1 MLDFLQSSQLF
12 GQSVQ
17 FFTDFKTADLSF
29 LAEAAGRT
37 LLISALSISIGT
49 VFGCGFGWLLAVSR
63 WAGAATLG
71 LVLDAFRS
79 IPLIIQLILFFNLFP
94 IIGFPLSPF
103 VAGTFVLVLYTS
115 ALVAQV
121 ARGGIEAVPVMTRRA
136 ARSLGLSYWQD
147 MRYIVWPI
155 GLRAVLPA
163 WAGVALGVLK
173 DSALVSVLGYVELL
187 RASQILIT
195 RTQEP
200 FLILTIVGM
209 FYFALSFPISRATAR
224 LESRWQR

>member
-1 MLDFLQSSQLF
+1 L
-12 GQSVQ
+12 
-17 FFTDFKTADLSF
+17 
-29 LAEAAGRT
+29 
-37 LLISALSISIGT
+37 
-49 VFGCGFGWLLAVSR
+49 GCGFGWLLSVSR

-94 IIGFPLSPF
+94 IIGFPVNPF
-103 VAGTFVLVLYTS
+103 VAGTFVLVFYTS
-115 ALVAQV
+115 ALVAAV
-121 ARGGIEAVPVMTRRA
+121 ARGGIEAVPITTRRA
-136 ARSLGLSYWQD
+136 GRSLGMTYWQD
-147 MRYIVWPI
+147 MRYVVWPI
-155 GLRAVLPA
+155 GLRAVMPA

-200 FLILTIVGM
+200 FLILTVVGL

-224 LESRWQR
+224 LESRWQQ

>member
-1 MLDFLQSSQLF
+1 MYEFAQTA
-12 GQSVQ
+12 Q
-17 FFTDFKTADLSF
+17 FFTGFQASDLGF
-29 LAEAAGRT
+29 LAGAAGRT
-37 LLISALSISIGT
+37 LLISVLSISVGT
-49 VFGCGFGWLLAVSR
+49 VLGCGFGWLLSVSR

-94 IIGFPLSPF
+94 IIGFPVNPF
-103 VAGTFVLVLYTS
+103 AAGTFVLVFYTS
-115 ALVAQV
+115 ALVASV
-121 ARGGIEAVPVMTRRA
+121 ARGGIEAVPVTTRRA
-136 ARSLGLSYWQD
+136 GRSLGMTYWQD
-147 MRYIVWPI
+147 MRYVVWPI

-224 LESRWQR
+224 LERRWQQ

>member
-1 MLDFLQSSQLF
+1 MYEFAQTA
-12 GQSVQ
+12 Q
-17 FFTDFKTADLSF
+17 FFTGFQASDLGF

-37 LLISALSISIGT
+37 VLISVLSISVGT
-49 VFGCGFGWLLAVSR
+49 VLGCGFGWLLSVSR

-94 IIGFPLSPF
+94 IIGFPVNPF
-103 VAGTFVLVLYTS
+103 AAGTFVLVFYTS
-115 ALVAQV
+115 ALVAAV
-121 ARGGIEAVPVMTRRA
+121 ARGGIEAVPITTRRA
-136 ARSLGLSYWQD
+136 ARSLGMTYWQD
-147 MRYIVWPI
+147 MRYVVWPI
-155 GLRAVLPA
+155 GLRAVMPA

-200 FLILTIVGM
+200 LLILTVVGM
-209 FYFALSFPISRATAR
+209 FYFALSFPISRATAS
-224 LESRWQR
+224 LENRWQQ

>member
-1 MLDFLQSSQLF
+1 MYEFAQTA
-12 GQSVQ
+12 Q
-17 FFTDFKTADLSF
+17 FFTGFQASDLGF
-29 LAEAAGRT
+29 LAGAAGRT
-37 LLISALSISIGT
+37 LLISVLSISVGT
-49 VFGCGFGWLLAVSR
+49 VLGCGFGWLLSVSR

-94 IIGFPLSPF
+94 IIGFPVNPF
-103 VAGTFVLVLYTS
+103 VAGTFVLVFYTS
-115 ALVAQV
+115 ALVAAV
-121 ARGGIEAVPVMTRRA
+121 ARGGIEAVPITTRRA
-136 ARSLGLSYWQD
+136 GRSLGMTYWQD
-147 MRYIVWPI
+147 MRYVVWPI

-224 LESRWQR
+224 LERRWQQ

>member
-1 MLDFLQSSQLF
+1 MYEFAQTT
-12 GQSVQ
+12 Q
-17 FFTDFKTADLSF
+17 FFTGFQASDLSF
-29 LAEAAGRT
+29 LAVAAGRT
-37 LLISALSISIGT
+37 LLISVLSISVGT
-49 VFGCGFGWLLAVSR
+49 VLGCGFGWLLSVSR

-94 IIGFPLSPF
+94 IIGFPVNPF
-103 VAGTFVLVLYTS
+103 VAGTFVLVFYTS
-115 ALVAQV
+115 ALVASV
-121 ARGGIEAVPVMTRRA
+121 ARGGIEAVPITTRRA
-136 ARSLGLSYWQD
+136 GRSLGMTYWQD
-147 MRYIVWPI
+147 MRYVVWPI

-200 FLILTIVGM
+200 FLILTVVGL

-224 LESRWQR
+224 LESRWQQ

>member
-1 MLDFLQSSQLF
+1 MYEFAQTA
-12 GQSVQ
+12 Q
-17 FFTDFKTADLSF
+17 FFTGFQASDLGF
-29 LAEAAGRT
+29 LAGAAGRT
-37 LLISALSISIGT
+37 LLISVLSISVGT
-49 VFGCGFGWLLAVSR
+49 VLGCGFGWLLSVSR

-94 IIGFPLSPF
+94 IIGFPVNPF
-103 VAGTFVLVLYTS
+103 VAGTFVLVFYTS
-115 ALVAQV
+115 ALVASV
-121 ARGGIEAVPVMTRRA
+121 ARGGIEAVPITTRRA
-136 ARSLGLSYWQD
+136 GRSLGMTYWQD
-147 MRYIVWPI
+147 MRYVVWPI

-200 FLILTIVGM
+200 FLILTVVGM

-224 LESRWQR
+224 LERRWQQ

>member
-1 MLDFLQSSQLF
+1 MLQSSQLF
-12 GQSVQ
+12 AQSVQ
-17 FFTDFKTADLSF
+17 FFTDFKTSDLTF

-49 VFGCGFGWLLAVSR
+49 VLGCGFGWLLAVSR

-94 IIGFPLSPF
+94 IIGFPVNPF
-103 VAGTFVLVLYTS
+103 VAGTFVLVFYTS

-121 ARGGIEAVPVMTRRA
+121 VRGGIEAVPVTTRRA

>member
-1 MLDFLQSSQLF
+1 MYEFAQTA
-12 GQSVQ
+12 Q
-17 FFTDFKTADLSF
+17 FFTGFQASDLGF

-37 LLISALSISIGT
+37 LLISVLSISVGT
-49 VFGCGFGWLLAVSR
+49 VLGCGFGWLLSVSR

-94 IIGFPLSPF
+94 IIGFPVNPF
-103 VAGTFVLVLYTS
+103 AAGTFVLVFYTS
-115 ALVAQV
+115 ALVAAV
-121 ARGGIEAVPVMTRRA
+121 ARGGIEAVPITTRRA
-136 ARSLGLSYWQD
+136 GRSLGMTYWQD
-147 MRYIVWPI
+147 MRYVVWPI
-155 GLRAVLPA
+155 GLRAVMPA

-200 FLILTIVGM
+200 FLILTVVGL

-224 LESRWQR
+224 LESRWQQ

>member
-1 MLDFLQSSQLF
+1 MYEFAQTA
-12 GQSVQ
+12 Q
-17 FFTDFKTADLSF
+17 FFTGFQASDLGF

-37 LLISALSISIGT
+37 LLISVLSISVGT
-49 VFGCGFGWLLAVSR
+49 VLGCGFGWLLSVSR

-94 IIGFPLSPF
+94 IIGFPVNPF
-103 VAGTFVLVLYTS
+103 VAGTFVLVFYTS
-115 ALVAQV
+115 ALVAAV
-121 ARGGIEAVPVMTRRA
+121 ARGGIEAVPITTRRA
-136 ARSLGLSYWQD
+136 GRSLGMTYWQD
-147 MRYIVWPI
+147 MRYVVWPI
-155 GLRAVLPA
+155 GLRAVMPA

-224 LESRWQR
+224 LERRWQQ

>member
-1 MLDFLQSSQLF
+1 MYEFAQTA
-12 GQSVQ
+12 Q
-17 FFTDFKTADLSF
+17 FFTGFQASDLGF
-29 LAEAAGRT
+29 LAGAAGRT
-37 LLISALSISIGT
+37 LLISVLSISVGT
-49 VFGCGFGWLLAVSR
+49 VLGCGFGWLLSVSR

-94 IIGFPLSPF
+94 IIGFPVNPF
-103 VAGTFVLVLYTS
+103 VAGTFVLVFYTS
-115 ALVAQV
+115 ALVASV
-121 ARGGIEAVPVMTRRA
+121 ARGGIEAVPITTRRA
-136 ARSLGLSYWQD
+136 GRSLGMTYWQD
-147 MRYIVWPI
+147 MRYVVWPI

-224 LESRWQR
+224 LERRWQQ

>member
-1 MLDFLQSSQLF
+1 MYEFAQTT
-12 GQSVQ
+12 Q
-17 FFTDFKTADLSF
+17 FFTGFQASDLSF

-37 LLISALSISIGT
+37 LLISVLSISVGT
-49 VFGCGFGWLLAVSR
+49 VLGCGFGWLLSVSP

-79 IPLIIQLILFFNLFP
+79 IPLSIQLILFFNLFP
-94 IIGFPLSPF
+94 IIGFPVNPF
-103 VAGTFVLVLYTS
+103 AAGTFVLVFYTS
-115 ALVAQV
+115 ALVASV
-121 ARGGIEAVPVMTRRA
+121 ARGGIEAVPITTRRA
-136 ARSLGLSYWQD
+136 GRSLGMTYWQD

-200 FLILTIVGM
+200 LLILTVVGM

>member
-1 MLDFLQSSQLF
+1 
-12 GQSVQ
+12 
-17 FFTDFKTADLSF
+17 
-29 LAEAAGRT
+29 
-37 LLISALSISIGT
+37 
-49 VFGCGFGWLLAVSR
+49 
-63 WAGAATLG
+63 
-71 LVLDAFRS
+71 
-79 IPLIIQLILFFNLFP
+79 
-94 IIGFPLSPF
+94 
-103 VAGTFVLVLYTS
+103 
-115 ALVAQV
+115 
-121 ARGGIEAVPVMTRRA
+121 MT
-136 ARSLGLSYWQD
+136 YWQD

-200 FLILTIVGM
+200 LLILTVVGM